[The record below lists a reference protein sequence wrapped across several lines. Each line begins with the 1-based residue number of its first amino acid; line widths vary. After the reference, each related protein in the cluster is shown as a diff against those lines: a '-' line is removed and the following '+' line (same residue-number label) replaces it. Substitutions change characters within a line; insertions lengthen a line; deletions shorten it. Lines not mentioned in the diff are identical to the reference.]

1 MNSIPINFVGTY
13 NLGLPMGD
21 ICQLEIKKQL
31 FEMKFRYLIVL
42 FCFLSIS
49 PKVSGQVDLQQSFR
63 ECSIKG
69 STTIYDYKNQYWI
82 YSDSLDALKLSLPA
96 STFKIINLL
105 IALEIKV
112 IKDENEVI
120 KWVGKTDTI
129 LYGYRPEIYK
139 DMTVREAFEV
149 SAGWVFIELAKKIG
163 KKNYTKYLNACRY
176 GNLDLSMKD
185 VDFWNFGSF
194 GISPQNQVMFLKAV
208 YEEKLPFSKRNYE
221 ILKRVM
227 VVEKTNDYT
236 IRAKTG
242 WTRDGGVDSGWWVG
256 YVESREN
263 TYFFAT
269 RISKK
274 RSESNPNFG
283 QCRKTITK
291 TILKQINAI

>member
-1 MNSIPINFVGTY
+1 
-13 NLGLPMGD
+13 
-21 ICQLEIKKQL
+21 LEIKKQL

-82 YSDSLDALKLSLPA
+82 YSDSLDAPKLSLPA

-120 KWVGKTDTI
+120 KWVGKTDTT

-139 DMTVREAFEV
+139 DMTLREAFEV

-242 WTRDGGVDSGWWVG
+242 WTRDGGIDSGWWVG
-256 YVESREN
+256 YV
-263 TYFFAT
+263 
-269 RISKK
+269 
-274 RSESNPNFG
+274 
-283 QCRKTITK
+283 
-291 TILKQINAI
+291 